1 MWTPTGFTNKL
12 RDGKEWGRVMKNMM
26 SDTKVMEVPIHFSI
40 QAAEHLEEIFPLKIK
55 CSSELTIESFWYTA
69 VFFVPAVATFVPRI
83 VLPQK
88 PWIFNKLFNFFS
100 KYKNYFLTLFLAFSL
115 YHHLRLNNIINPL
128 FYLYEHKKYVFW
140 TVLCNYVQALPAC
153 LLASA
158 KCHNIT

>member
-1 MWTPTGFTNKL
+1 MIKSQSIEWMIGDEIHEQTENWCELPQALLTSCEMERSEEEWWRIWWVIQKWWTFL
-12 RDGKEWGRVMKNMM
+12 
-26 SDTKVMEVPIHFSI
+26 
-40 QAAEHLEEIFPLKIK
+40 
-55 CSSELTIESFWYTA
+55 YT
-69 VFFVPAVATFVPRI
+69 FQSTYVPRI

-88 PWIFNKLFNFFS
+88 PWIFNKLFDFFS

-115 YHHLRLNNIINPL
+115 CHHLRLNNIINPL